1 MAAERESNIELLRI
15 VSMLMVVLV
24 HIDGAS
30 LGLPQALTVAATARD
45 VWQLAVEALVIIGV
59 NCFTLISG
67 YFGIRL
73 RVRTALGY
81 LFQCLFYAVAM
92 ATLAWIIRPDKVG
105 ADIWLQS
112 WMVLTHT
119 DLWYVPAYFLLM
131 LLSPLINAGLEGI
144 GRRGT
149 FLVTGL
155 FLAYTMW
162 AGWWWGG
169 TFNAN
174 GYTPLQLVL
183 VYMMGRCLHLLP
195 RPSARHA
202 WLWAGVY
209 LASAVAVCLSTA
221 FLDSIRA
228 YAYNSPLVLMESVAM
243 FMAFSAMR
251 FRSRA
256 VNHAAKSAFAV
267 YLVHKSQLVFGS
279 IFKPLMLKCWGAMS
293 LGSFTGFMLLFAVGI
308 YLALMPADW
317 VRRRV
322 WLGLLKL
329 KAERR
334 EKPPVRPKS
343 LS

>member
-81 LFQCLFYAVAM
+81 LFQCIFYAVAM

-155 FLAYTMW
+155 FLAYTLW

-202 WLWAGVY
+202 WL
-209 LASAVAVCLSTA
+209 
-221 FLDSIRA
+221 
-228 YAYNSPLVLMESVAM
+228 
-243 FMAFSAMR
+243 
-251 FRSRA
+251 
-256 VNHAAKSAFAV
+256 
-267 YLVHKSQLVFGS
+267 
-279 IFKPLMLKCWGAMS
+279 
-293 LGSFTGFMLLFAVGI
+293 
-308 YLALMPADW
+308 
-317 VRRRV
+317 
-322 WLGLLKL
+322 
-329 KAERR
+329 
-334 EKPPVRPKS
+334 
-343 LS
+343 